1 MAGGTGSGETVTGM
15 RRVRR
20 RALIAAPLVL
30 AGLAFPSAGAAQVR
44 LPDIGDSS
52 ASVWSAAEEKALAD
66 ELVRNLRRAGRLL
79 DDPELLEYLDALGAR
94 LVAAAEGAGQR
105 FRFVLVRDSAINA
118 FAAPGG
124 LIGIHAGL
132 LLAARSEGEVAA
144 VIAHEI
150 AHVTQRHLARAYE
163 DASKSSLPTAAA
175 ILAAVLLGSQDPQ
188 LGSAAVA
195 GVAAGAVQRKINFT
209 RDNERE
215 ADRIGI
221 QILAGAGFDP
231 GHMHRFFEHLQR
243 AGRYYGTQLPEF
255 LLTHPVTS
263 DRLAEA
269 KDRAAAMPAV
279 GERALPEFELAQAR
293 VRVLT
298 AEDPAQPLGYFRGE
312 LARDEGA
319 DASRYGLALA
329 LARAKDAPGA
339 RRELGRL
346 LERDPDRLAYRLAL
360 ARVEVGI
367 GDRERG
373 LAMFAETLPLF
384 PGNHPLTVEY
394 VQALLQSGKAA
405 EARGLLLEHTRDR
418 EVGPALY
425 QLLARASGEAGF
437 VAEAHG
443 YMAESYYGLGHL
455 GEALRQLELALARP
469 GLDFYLESRLQSRR
483 AELRE
488 EMKAAKQ

>member
-1 MAGGTGSGETVTGM
+1 MIIEALKRTLALLAAASLLMTATG
-15 RRVRR
+15 
-20 RALIAAPLVL
+20 RADEIRIPDMGSPADAILNKSQESQL
-30 AGLAFPSAGAAQVR
+30 GAAIMRSIRMSGQVVEDPQVNEYINEVGHR
-44 LPDIGDSS
+44 LAAQANDGDHKFSFF
-52 ASVWSAAEEKALAD
+52 VI
-66 ELVRNLRRAGRLL
+66 N
-79 DDPELLEYLDALGAR
+79 DPR
-94 LVAAAEGAGQR
+94 
-105 FRFVLVRDSAINA
+105 INA
-118 FAAPGG
+118 FALPGG
-124 LIGIHAGL
+124 YIGVHTGLIEASRNESELAGVL
-132 LLAARSEGEVAA
+132 
-144 VIAHEI
+144 AHEI